1 MMGGCFTCGRA
12 AEGIGGGLGGVRT
25 SETCTTSRRA
35 KMFPDNSHVLGFMAN
50 PGTRKGFLVLLVG
63 ALRRFDT
70 NYLCQSQCHGRSHLS
85 IPNVKP
91 DSIESTHCRDWPQA
105 SSNGTSAALP
115 QWQAGRL
122 VVMLIPVPDWPSLI
136 KPRWVQAPAFLS
148 LYFCGG
154 RTVLAQQGKGEFRP
168 AALSHSTVPHTCL
181 LPFLDSST
189 PPKDRQADS
198 ATVLFCVVR
207 LPPQFL
213 TESTRRKQEP
223 CRWFHG

>member
-1 MMGGCFTCGRA
+1 
-12 AEGIGGGLGGVRT
+12 
-25 SETCTTSRRA
+25 
-35 KMFPDNSHVLGFMAN
+35 MFPDNSHVLGFMAN

-105 SSNGTSAALP
+105 SSDGTSAALP

-148 LYFCGG
+148 LYFVAAG
-154 RTVLAQQGKGEFRP
+154 RSWRSKGKGNSGP
-168 AALSHSTVPHTCL
+168 
-181 LPFLDSST
+181 LPFHTPQYLILAFCLSSIVQPLPRT
-189 PPKDRQADS
+189 DKQTLPQYCS
-198 ATVLFCVVR
+198 A
-207 LPPQFL
+207 
-213 TESTRRKQEP
+213 
-223 CRWFHG
+223 W